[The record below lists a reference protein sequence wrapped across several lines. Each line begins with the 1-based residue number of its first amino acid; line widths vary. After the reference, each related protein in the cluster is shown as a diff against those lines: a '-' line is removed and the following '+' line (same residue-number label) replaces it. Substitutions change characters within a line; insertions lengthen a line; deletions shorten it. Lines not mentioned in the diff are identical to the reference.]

1 MCSSL
6 HITELDH
13 GAPECGVVWYCMH
26 LYGIMIHIYVKL
38 VITYCPVWVSI
49 WINKIMKP
57 PWVQWNT

>member
-1 MCSSL
+1 M

-13 GAPECGVVWYCMH
+13 GAPECGVVWYYMH

-49 WINKIMKP
+49 WIN
-57 PWVQWNT
+57 